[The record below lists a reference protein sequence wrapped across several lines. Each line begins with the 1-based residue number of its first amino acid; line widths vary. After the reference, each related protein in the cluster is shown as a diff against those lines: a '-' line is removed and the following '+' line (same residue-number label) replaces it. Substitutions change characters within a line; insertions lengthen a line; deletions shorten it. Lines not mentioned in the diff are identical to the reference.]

1 MSAAPGLDSAPRM
14 PIYEFY
20 CADCHT
26 LFSFFSASV
35 GTDRRPACPRCG
47 RAELP
52 RRPSSFATLK
62 RSGDDD
68 ELDADD
74 PFADLDDERMEKAM
88 EALGS
93 ELDGLEGDDEPDPRQ
108 MSRMLRRFSEVT
120 GLEAGPRL
128 REMLERL
135 DRGEDPEAL
144 EAEFE
149 GDEGDDD
156 LSELFQIRKKA
167 LARRARRPRVDDTLH
182 FL

>member
-1 MSAAPGLDSAPRM
+1 M

-20 CADCHT
+20 CEDCHA
-26 LFSFFSASV
+26 LFSFFTPTA
-35 GTDRRPACPRCG
+35 GTDKRPACPSCG
-47 RAELP
+47 RPDLP
-52 RRPSSFATLK
+52 RRPSSFATPK
-62 RSGDDD
+62 RTGGSEDA

-74 PFADLDDERMEKAM
+74 PFAGLDDERMERAM

-93 ELDGLEGDDEPDPRQ
+93 ELEGLDDDAEPDPRQ
-108 MSRMLRRFSEVT
+108 MSRMLRKFSEVT

-156 LSELFQIRKKA
+156 LSEIFQMKKKL
-167 LARRARRPRVDDTLH
+167 LAGRSRRPRVDDTLH

>member
-1 MSAAPGLDSAPRM
+1 M

-26 LFSFFSASV
+26 VFSFFSATV
-35 GTDRRPACPRCG
+35 GTDRRPACPSCG
-47 RAELP
+47 RPELP
-52 RRPSSFATLK
+52 RRPSSFATL
-62 RSGDDD
+62 RRTGGADDA

-74 PFADLDDERMEKAM
+74 PFADLDDERMERAM

-93 ELDGLEGDDEPDPRQ
+93 ELEGFDDDAEPDPRQ
-108 MSRMLRRFSEVT
+108 MSRMLRRFTEVT

-128 REMLERL
+128 REMLDRL
-135 DRGEDPEAL
+135 DRGEDPESL

-149 GDEGDDD
+149 GEEGDDD
-156 LSELFQIRKKA
+156 LSELFQLRKRVFA
-167 LARRARRPRVDDTLH
+167 GRTRRPRVDVTLH